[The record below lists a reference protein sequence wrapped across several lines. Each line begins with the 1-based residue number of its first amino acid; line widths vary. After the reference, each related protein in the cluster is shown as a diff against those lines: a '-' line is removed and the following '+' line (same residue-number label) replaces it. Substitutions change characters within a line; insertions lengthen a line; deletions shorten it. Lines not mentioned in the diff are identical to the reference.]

1 MSERTRRVALS
12 GLLTALMVILGYFD
26 SAIQIPIPI
35 PVPGIKLGLANSVL
49 LYSVYMM
56 GIGQTLILMVL
67 KVLITGF
74 MFGNPQM
81 MTYSFMGGLLS
92 VLMMLLVRRIRGVS
106 VIGTSVVGAAFHN
119 VGQILVAALQLK
131 LPELFTTYLPILL
144 VVGVVTGVLTGIIA
158 QMVMKHLK
166 HMPQARS

>member
-81 MTYSFMGGLLS
+81 
-92 VLMMLLVRRIRGVS
+92 
-106 VIGTSVVGAAFHN
+106 
-119 VGQILVAALQLK
+119 
-131 LPELFTTYLPILL
+131 
-144 VVGVVTGVLTGIIA
+144 
-158 QMVMKHLK
+158 
-166 HMPQARS
+166 